1 MINHLWFSIDFALIF
16 IDFSCIFIDYHW
28 FSLIFI
34 HFHRFMTIIMVA
46 NIFSN
51 SSPAKSYKS
60 ISVIL
65 DPLNARWPRASN
77 APNPIAFWWLKP
89 EKIAGKIA
97 CTNTHN
103 IHWYLYYQKKTSL
116 YSWLGTTATQQNCV
130 LEFVVCVRK
139 IPVVFKLYIV
149 WAYKI

>member
-1 MINHLWFSIDFALIF
+1 MFYWFCIDF
-16 IDFSCIFIDYHW
+16 HW
-28 FSLIFI
+28 FFVHFHWLSLIFI

-89 EKIAGKIA
+89 EKIAGKVA
-97 CTNTHN
+97 CTNTDN
-103 IHWYLYYQKKTSL
+103 LCTIKK
-116 YSWLGTTATQQNCV
+116 
-130 LEFVVCVRK
+130 K
-139 IPVVFKLYIV
+139 HLYILHRIV
-149 WAYKI
+149 WKSHFWNLELPKMKHSWRKNCLKWNTAK